1 MKLYF
6 ATFTTFH
13 EVAKTL
19 FSEGDLQPNWR
30 ETLHHLRS
38 LIHELHTSSGLPIT
52 PKLHILTVHIEQWV
66 DLFGRALGREGEQGG
81 EAAHH
86 IWRRLLETLGEPKR
100 KDGPYYTNFIL
111 KALLIFNSNNV

>member
-6 ATFTTFH
+6 ATFAAFH

-38 LIHELHTSSGLPIT
+38 LIHGLHTSSGLPIT

-100 KDGPYYTNFIL
+100 KDGPYYTTFIL
-111 KALLIFNSNNV
+111 TMLNPCNNFG